1 MAKFVKAGETNWKE
15 KKRSKLSVRR
25 VIVNDLKR
33 LIGQNRTDD
42 EIMEELGLSLNELR
56 YYRKLMFKVGAEELR
71 ETSTEESYLDYC
83 IRQREN
89 LRELDKAIKNFQG
102 SRQYNA
108 LVGAIK
114 AKADILND
122 MVDKGQ
128 ALGFLDK
135 VPDRLQVL
143 AGIQL
148 KDMSSKQMR
157 DQLEKY
163 LLEIKGMAGELKGKP
178 GVVLDTLLDEIEGM
192 KNVTPALPPA
202 PGKKQFRRD

>member
-1 MAKFVKAGETNWKE
+1 MAKFVKATNWKE
-15 KKRSKLSVRR
+15 KKKSKLSVRR
-25 VIVNDLKR
+25 VIVNRMKE
-33 LIGQNRTDD
+33 LIGRNKNDD
-42 EIMEELGLSLNELR
+42 EIMEELDLSLNELR
-56 YYRKLMFKVGAEELR
+56 YYRQLVFKVDAEELR
-71 ETSTEESYLDYC
+71 ETSTEESYLAYC
-83 IRQREN
+83 IKQREN

-114 AKADILND
+114 AKSDILND

-143 AGIQL
+143 AGIQM
-148 KDMSSKQMR
+148 KDMSSNEMR
-157 DQLEKY
+157 DKLEEY

-178 GVVLDTLLDEIEGM
+178 GEVLDTLLDEVEGM

-202 PGKKQFRRD
+202 KGKKQFSKD